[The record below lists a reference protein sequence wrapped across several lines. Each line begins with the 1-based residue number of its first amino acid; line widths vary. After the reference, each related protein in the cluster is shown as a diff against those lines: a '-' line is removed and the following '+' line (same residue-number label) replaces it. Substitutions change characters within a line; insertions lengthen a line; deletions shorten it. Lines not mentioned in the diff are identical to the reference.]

1 MDETTAKTTAKAK
14 KVVEECIV
22 CCEPYNKT
30 SHLPVEC
37 EQAGCKYK
45 VCRECVRAYLLNSV
59 NEPHCMECKTN
70 WSAKFMLILSKGWLG
85 ETYRTHREK
94 LLCDIELSKM
104 AETMPEAE
112 RYKAW
117 KKQEAVTN
125 ELRSRYLAMKLELDK
140 MLGSVNDSSR
150 LAHSIKSG
158 KNTKEEKKEF
168 FMPCPALNCN
178 GMLSTQYKCGICELF
193 ACHDCHEIIGLDKTT
208 EHTCDP
214 NNVAS
219 ALAIKKETKQCP
231 GCHNRIFRV
240 EGCSQMWCTGC
251 HTAFD
256 WNTGRKVVSERL
268 HNPHWLEYQ
277 RSLNGGVAPRAPGD
291 VPCGGICTRSQLN
304 TTIVSKI
311 LKIKRTTTIPAG
323 EAPTTNV
330 DKMADNLR
338 WIHRIVENITFND
351 VREMRER
358 IQTLSNFTDQRIKY
372 IVGEMTKEQLST
384 YIFRSDK
391 TRQKNTELLNVFELL
406 SAVGIDMFNRLIAN
420 EHVDEVFVNE
430 VRDQVEQYN
439 KLRIYCNG
447 LFAVISNTYSMTV
460 PQITDTWVRLS
471 EKFNTKTLKM
481 LDVVQLQ
488 SECNKADWLHE
499 NLSTEEAN
507 EKIMKIGGNGDF
519 LVTTRNNTDEYLL
532 YIVYKNKPTKHLLKK
547 IGENYYVNKLP
558 LTLVSTIE
566 DVILTLKKPYPHW
579 PIILGNPVAPLQQSV
594 V

>member
-1 MDETTAKTTAKAK
+1 MEMKMKTEMKTENKISLVNKKTMASASASAAKTKEK
-14 KVVEECIV
+14 KIVDECIV

-30 SHLPVEC
+30 THLPVEC

-70 WSAKFMLILSKGWLG
+70 WSANFMLVLRKGWLG
-85 ETYRTHREK
+85 DIYRPHREK
-94 LLCDIELSKM
+94 LLCDIEMSKIV
-104 AETMPEAE
+104 ETMPEAE

-117 KKQEAVTN
+117 KKQEAVTE
-125 ELRSRYLAMKLELDK
+125 ELRSLYCVMKLEVDK
-140 MLGSVNDSSR
+140 IQNKVNESVR
-150 LAHSIKSG
+150 LAHRIKTG
-158 KNTKEEKKEF
+158 RETKEEKKEF
-168 FMPCPALNCN
+168 FMPCPAVACN

-193 ACHDCHEIIGLDKTT
+193 ACHECHEIIGLDKTD

-256 WNTGRKVVSERL
+256 WNTGRKVVSEQL

-277 RSLNGGVAPRAPGD
+277 RGLNGGVAPRAPGD
-291 VPCGGICTRSQLN
+291 VPCGGICTRGQLN
-304 TTIVSKI
+304 AVIISKLI
-311 LKIKRTTTIPAG
+311 RMKIPFSATETPS
-323 EAPTTNV
+323 APPMNV
-330 DKMADNLR
+330 DIIADKLR
-338 WIHRIVENITFND
+338 FIHRIVENITLND
-351 VREMRER
+351 VRETRER

-406 SAVGIDMFNRLIAN
+406 SAVGIDIFNRLMAN
-420 EHVDEVFVNE
+420 VQVELAFVNE
-430 VRDQVEQYN
+430 VCDQIAQYN
-439 KLRIYCNG
+439 KLRIYCNH

-460 PQITDTWVRLS
+460 PQITANWVRLTD
-471 EKFNTKTLKM
+471 KFNSKTLNILKM
-481 LDVVQLQ
+481 VQSIDDARALEKEAAAKGEAANGVV
-488 SECNKADWLHE
+488 SN
-499 NLSTEEAN
+499 
-507 EKIMKIGGNGDF
+507 
-519 LVTTRNNTDEYLL
+519 V
-532 YIVYKNKPTKHLLKK
+532 IV
-547 IGENYYVNKLP
+547 
-558 LTLVSTIE
+558 S
-566 DVILTLKKPYPHW
+566 
-579 PIILGNPVAPLQQSV
+579 
-594 V
+594 